1 MTTVFDVTYFIL
13 SYEGEMTALKLIK
26 LCYYSYVWHL
36 LWEEK
41 PLFNESIYANKL
53 GAVIP
58 ELYDLLKGK
67 FKVSKEDIPQ
77 HNQLTATE
85 KPNIIIVLDYYRKW
99 TAQQLTEINKQ
110 EDPWKLAIKSNDNK
124 ITDSSIIEY
133 HSSLED

>member
-1 MTTVFDVTYFIL
+1 MTTVFDVAYFIL
-13 SYEGEMTALKLIK
+13 SYEGEMTALKLTK

-36 LWEEK
+36 VWEEK
-41 PLFNESIYANKL
+41 PLFNESIIATKL

-77 HNQLTATE
+77 HNQLTAIEET
-85 KPNIIIVLDYYRKW
+85 NILIVLDYYRGW

-110 EDPWKLAIKSNDNK
+110 EDPWKLAIKSVNNK
-124 ITDSSIIEY
+124 ITNNSIIEY
-133 HSSLED
+133 HSSV

>member
-1 MTTVFDVTYFIL
+1 MTTVFDVAYFIL

-36 LWEEK
+36 VWENK
-41 PLFNESIYANKL
+41 PLFPESILATKL

-67 FKVSKEDIPQ
+67 FKVSKEDILQ
-77 HNQLTATE
+77 HNQLTADEET
-85 KPNIIIVLDYYRKW
+85 NIIIVLDAYKQW

-110 EDPWKLAIKSNDNK
+110 EDPWKIAIKSIDNK
-124 ITDSSIIEY
+124 ITDSLIIEY
-133 HSSLED
+133 YSSL